1 MNALTSLLVAEH
13 LNDLM
18 QEADANRRVKLLD
31 GARNTRVPAWR
42 RLVARSARG
51 ASVAFGAVATRL
63 EPTDAGQSQ
72 HRTDDRTPAMSA

>member
-18 QEADANRRVKLLD
+18 READANRRVKLLD
-31 GARNTRVPAWR
+31 GVRNSKVPAWR

-51 ASVAFGAVATRL
+51 ASFALAAVATRL
-63 EPTDAGQSQ
+63 EPIETRGQQ